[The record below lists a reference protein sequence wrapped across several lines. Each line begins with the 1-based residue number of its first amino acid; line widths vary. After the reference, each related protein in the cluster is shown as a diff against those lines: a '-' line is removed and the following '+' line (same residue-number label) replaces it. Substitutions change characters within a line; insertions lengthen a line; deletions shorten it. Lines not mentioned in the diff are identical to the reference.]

1 MDELEA
7 CYSYVENEIET
18 VMQKYGYDYNLI
30 FPDASPPCF
39 AINVSDDSFDPNII
53 KQQLENGVTMIPGE
67 SKKMY
72 KFRLHPEKFSLGETF
87 SIDDIDACV
96 DDLESEDAFEQETL
110 PNEPCKPKLESLPSP
125 TTNTQKRFFFYKF
138 TWIWGFIP
146 IFFAWY
152 WYHFVKITFQ
162 NYSLHVQVHP

>member
-7 CYSYVENEIET
+7 CYSFVENEIET

-39 AINVSDDSFDPNII
+39 AINVSDDSFNPDII
-53 KQQLENGVTMIPGE
+53 KQQLEKVVTMIPSE

-72 KFRLHPEKFSLGETF
+72 KFTLHPENITLGELF
-87 SIDDIDACV
+87 LMDDIDADV
-96 DDLESEDAFEQETL
+96 DVSKDEDAIEQETL
-110 PNEPCKPKLESLPSP
+110 VNESRNPKLEPLPKP
-125 TTNTQKRFFFYKF
+125 ATNTQKHSFFYKF
-138 TWIWGFIP
+138 TWMWIFIP
-146 IFFAWY
+146 IFLAWY
-152 WYHFVKITFQ
+152 WYHFVKISFQ